1 MSFKKPWAKMS
12 FIGQIYFVTNLV
24 FVKLQVCTLLPIP
37 CFVKSPFFFQ
47 TQTFKMSVFRGE
59 VPLTGDVFCIHVTDL
74 TLARDSFCFFLI
86 FFFSLS
92 FSPYCLCSYPCHSIV
107 DEGLAGDIRNVFRFI
122 FLFLFRWSCA
132 AGPETRNSSGCLL
145 ISLIIMC
152 MSRSYV

>member
-1 MSFKKPWAKMS
+1 MS
-12 FIGQIYFVTNLV
+12 FIGQIYFVTNFV
-24 FVKLQVCTLLPIP
+24 FVKLQACPLLPTP
-37 CFVKSPFFFQ
+37 CFVTSPFFFQ

-74 TLARDSFCFFLI
+74 TLARYSFFFFP

-92 FSPYCLCSYPCHSIV
+92 FSTYCLCSYPCHSIV

-132 AGPETRNSSGCLL
+132 AGPETRNSSGWLL
-145 ISLIIMC
+145 ISLITIC
-152 MSRSYV
+152 V